1 MGSDSR
7 FRKMEAT
14 SPEHHHTTTTV
25 LITGIILSTIMQVD
39 SHRVSSRSAF
49 STKESVLDMAPMSFD
64 DQYRGCSDAM
74 EEEIPQL
81 FQAEYSSNKEFADA
95 WDTATFKWQQ
105 EKKEKRYSSLPKGFK
120 DEYAIA
126 LFAYTINGPLHKVF
140 NEAVREAGQSKH
152 YYLRNFRFKVL
163 HYYLTKALQVL
174 DGVETPACH
183 KVFRGIRGI
192 KFTSEYRKPIR
203 FGQFTSS
210 SKNDQNALQFGE
222 DTFFTIQTCYGVNI
236 KNFSFFPGED
246 EVLIPPFEMF
256 KVTNFTRERERNVIS
271 LQSLEK
277 SSVYNCELVKN
288 RRCKSAWC
296 PFNAASSFGPSLQS
310 WAVILISQMPL
321 LTQLLRQVFYP

>member
-1 MGSDSR
+1 MGKR
-7 FRKMEAT
+7 PEQPKYPTAT
-14 SPEHHHTTTTV
+14 ALLTAIILTTV
-25 LITGIILSTIMQVD
+25 TQVD
-39 SHRVSSRSAF
+39 TRRVFSRSVF
-49 STKESVLDMAPMSFD
+49 STKESMLDMAPMSFD

-74 EEEIPQL
+74 EEEIPLL
-81 FQAEYSSNKEFADA
+81 FQAEYSANKEFADA

-105 EKKEKRYSSLPKGFK
+105 EKLEKRYSSLPKGFK
-120 DEYAIA
+120 DEYAIS

-140 NEAVREAGQSKH
+140 NEAVREAGQSKE

-183 KVFRGIRGI
+183 KVFRGIRGV
-192 KFTSEYRKPIR
+192 KFTSESRKPIR

-236 KNFSFFPGED
+236 KNFSFFPGEE
-246 EVLIPPFEMF
+246 EVLIPPFEKF

-271 LQSLEK
+271 LQSVEK

-288 RRCKSAWC
+288 RRCKAAWC
-296 PFNAASSFGPSLQS
+296 PFNAASSDGLTLQL
-310 WAVILISQMPL
+310 WAVILISQMLL
-321 LTQLLRQVFYP
+321 LTQMLGQVFYP